1 MATST
6 ATVRLAPR
14 VLPGRRFDHQ
24 FFTGSAL
31 AMIVAVFIGF
41 AHTYFLAGVFHAPLP
56 SAIIHIHGAVF
67 SGWLFLVIAQTS
79 LVSAGRV
86 DIHRKLGIAAMIYAA
101 CMVPLGI
108 LAATDSLVRGSSPVL
123 GRDPRVFYIV
133 PTTEVL
139 VFGILMGL
147 AFYYRRVPA
156 THKRLIYVAN
166 TALLLAA
173 IARWP
178 IAFTY
183 KNNPVA
189 ALLSNVFLVALVAY
203 DYWSTRKVY
212 RATIYA
218 SLFLMFVQQAR
229 APFSHTAVWI
239 SFASWV
245 QHLAR
250 PMLG

>member
-1 MATST
+1 MGT
-6 ATVRLAPR
+6 AI
-14 VLPGRRFDHQ
+14 
-24 FFTGSAL
+24 
-31 AMIVAVFIGF
+31 AMVISVFIGF
-41 AHTYFLAGVFHAPLP
+41 AHTYYLAGVFHAPLP

-67 SGWLFLVIAQTS
+67 SGWLFLVMAQTS
-79 LVSAGRV
+79 LVAAGRV
-86 DIHRKLGIAAMIYAA
+86 DLHRRLGIGSMLYAA
-101 CMVPLGI
+101 VMVPLGI
-108 LAATDSLVRGSSPVL
+108 LAATDSLVRANSPVP

-139 VFGILMGL
+139 VFGILMGC

-178 IAFTY
+178 IAFTHR
-183 KNNPVA
+183 NNPVA
-189 ALLSNVFLVALVAY
+189 ALLSNVFLLALVGY

-229 APFSHTAVWI
+229 APFSRTDMWL

-245 QHLAR
+245 QHAAR
-250 PMLG
+250 GLS

>member
-1 MATST
+1 MATTT
-6 ATVRLAPR
+6 ATVQTTAPA
-14 VLPGRRFDHQ
+14 LPGRRYDHR
-24 FFTGSAL
+24 FFMGTAI
-31 AMIVAVFIGF
+31 AMVISVFIGF
-41 AHTYFLAGVFHAPLP
+41 AHTYYLAGVFHAPLP

-67 SGWLFLVIAQTS
+67 SGWLFLVMAQVS

-86 DIHRKLGIAAMIYAA
+86 DLHRRLGIASMIYAA
-101 CMVPLGI
+101 IMVPLGI
-108 LAATDSLVRGSSPVL
+108 LAATDSLVHANSPVP

-139 VFGILMGL
+139 VFGILMGC

-156 THKRLIYVAN
+156 THKRLVYVAN

-178 IAFTY
+178 IAFTHR
-183 KNNPVA
+183 NNPVA
-189 ALLSNVFLVALVAY
+189 ALLSNVFLLALVGY

-229 APFSHTAVWI
+229 APFSRTDMWL

-245 QHLAR
+245 QHAAR
-250 PMLG
+250 GLS

>member
-1 MATST
+1 MAATT
-6 ATVRLAPR
+6 ATAPAVIR
-14 VLPGRRFDHQ
+14 TLPGRRHDHR
-24 FFTGSAL
+24 FFTGTAA
-31 AMIVAVFIGF
+31 AMVISVFIGF
-41 AHTYFLAGVFHAPLP
+41 AHTYYLAGVFSAPLP

-67 SGWLFLVIAQTS
+67 SAWMFIVIAQTS

-86 DIHRKLGIAAMIYAA
+86 DLHRRLGIFSMVYAVAM
-101 CMVPLGI
+101 VVLGL
-108 LAATDSLVRGSSPVL
+108 LAATDSLVRGNSPVP

-139 VFGILMGL
+139 VFGILMGF

-178 IAFTY
+178 ISFTY

-189 ALLSNVFLVALVAY
+189 ALLSNVFLVALVGY

-229 APFSHTAVWI
+229 APFSRTDLWI
-239 SFASWV
+239 SFASWI
-245 QHLAR
+245 QHAAR
-250 PMLG
+250 

>member
-1 MATST
+1 MVIS
-6 ATVRLAPR
+6 
-14 VLPGRRFDHQ
+14 
-24 FFTGSAL
+24 
-31 AMIVAVFIGF
+31 VFIGF
-41 AHTYFLAGVFHAPLP
+41 AHTYYLAGMFSAPLP
-56 SAIIHIHGAVF
+56 STIIHIHGAVF
-67 SGWLFLVIAQTS
+67 STWMLIVIAQTS

-86 DIHRKLGIAAMIYAA
+86 DLHRRLGIFSMIYAA
-101 CMVPLGI
+101 AMVVLGL
-108 LAATDSLVRGSSPVL
+108 LAATDSLVRANSRVP

-139 VFGILMGL
+139 VFGILMGF
-147 AFYYRRVPA
+147 AFYYRRVPT

-183 KNNPVA
+183 RNNPVA
-189 ALLSNVFLVALVAY
+189 ALLSNVFLVALVGY

-229 APFSHTAVWI
+229 APFSRTEMWI
-239 SFASWV
+239 SFASWI
-245 QHLAR
+245 QHIAR
-250 PMLG
+250 